1 MYKEM
6 NKKEEKIV
14 LIIQIIL
21 ISAIFGFIYETI
33 FYRIDLGYFVKRG
46 YTIGP
51 WLPIYATGGLLIYL
65 SNIKNKNNILKIFI
79 NSAVMCGLLEFIVGY
94 LLLHISHIRLWD
106 YNTEILNYG
115 NIGGYIC
122 LRSVLFF
129 GISGVF
135 LMNIVLPLIT
145 KIINK
150 YQSKKT
156 EYITIFLGGLFC
168 IDFIVNY
175 IVESI

>member
-115 NIGGYIC
+115 NLGGYIC

-129 GISGVF
+129 GLSGVF

-175 IVESI
+175 IIK

>member
-94 LLLHISHIRLWD
+94 LLLHISHIRLWN

-129 GISGVF
+129 GLSGVF

-145 KIINK
+145 EIINK

-175 IVESI
+175 IIK

>member
-46 YTIGP
+46 YTIGT

-94 LLLHISHIRLWD
+94 LLLHISHIRLWN

-129 GISGVF
+129 GLSGVF

-175 IVESI
+175 IIK

>member
-6 NKKEEKIV
+6 NKKEENIV

-129 GISGVF
+129 GLSGVF

-156 EYITIFLGGLFC
+156 EYITFFLGGLFC
-168 IDFIVNY
+168 IDFIINY
-175 IVESI
+175 IIK

>member
-1 MYKEM
+1 MYKKM
-6 NKKEEKIV
+6 NKKEENIV

-65 SNIKNKNNILKIFI
+65 NNIKNKNNILKIFI

-129 GISGVF
+129 GLSGVF

-175 IVESI
+175 IIK

>member
-94 LLLHISHIRLWD
+94 LLLHISHIRLWN

-122 LRSVLFF
+122 LRTVLFF
-129 GISGVF
+129 GLSGVF

-175 IVESI
+175 IIK

>member
-6 NKKEEKIV
+6 NKKEENMV

-135 LMNIVLPLIT
+135 LMSVVVPLIT

-175 IVESI
+175 IIK

>member
-94 LLLHISHIRLWD
+94 LLLHISHIRLWN

-122 LRSVLFF
+122 LSSVLFF
-129 GISGVF
+129 GLSGVF

-175 IVESI
+175 IIK

>member
-6 NKKEEKIV
+6 NKKEENIV

-79 NSAVMCGLLEFIVGY
+79 NSDVMCGLLEFIVGY

-129 GISGVF
+129 GLSGVF

-175 IVESI
+175 IIK

>member
-122 LRSVLFF
+122 LRSGLFF
-129 GISGVF
+129 GLSGVF
-135 LMNIVLPLIT
+135 LMSVVVPYIT

-175 IVESI
+175 IIK

>member
-33 FYRIDLGYFVKRG
+33 FYRMDLGYFVKRG

-94 LLLHISHIRLWD
+94 LLLHISHIRLWN

-129 GISGVF
+129 GLSGVF

-175 IVESI
+175 IIK

>member
-94 LLLHISHIRLWD
+94 LLLHISHIRLWN

-129 GISGVF
+129 GLSGLF

-175 IVESI
+175 IIK

>member
-46 YTIGP
+46 YTIGS

-129 GISGVF
+129 GLSGVF
-135 LMNIVLPLIT
+135 LMSVVVPYIT

-175 IVESI
+175 IIK

>member
-6 NKKEEKIV
+6 NKKEQNIV

-129 GISGVF
+129 GLSGVF

-175 IVESI
+175 IIK

>member
-6 NKKEEKIV
+6 NKKEENIV

-94 LLLHISHIRLWD
+94 LLLHISHIRLWN

-129 GISGVF
+129 GLSGVF
-135 LMNIVLPLIT
+135 LMNIVLPLIN

-175 IVESI
+175 IIK

>member
-6 NKKEEKIV
+6 NKKEENIV

-79 NSAVMCGLLEFIVGY
+79 NIAVMCGLLEFIVGY

-129 GISGVF
+129 GLSGVF

-175 IVESI
+175 IIK

>member
-6 NKKEEKIV
+6 NKKEENIV

-135 LMNIVLPLIT
+135 LMSVVVPLIT

-175 IVESI
+175 IIK

>member
-33 FYRIDLGYFVKRG
+33 FYRIGLGYFVKRG

-129 GISGVF
+129 GLSGVF
-135 LMNIVLPLIT
+135 LMSVVVPLIT

-175 IVESI
+175 IIK

>member
-6 NKKEEKIV
+6 NKKEENIV

-79 NSAVMCGLLEFIVGY
+79 NSAIMCGLLEFIVGY
-94 LLLHISHIRLWD
+94 LLLHISHIRLWN

-175 IVESI
+175 IIK

>member
-6 NKKEEKIV
+6 NKKEENIV

-65 SNIKNKNNILKIFI
+65 SNIKSKNNILKIFI

-129 GISGVF
+129 GLSGVF

-175 IVESI
+175 IIK

>member
-6 NKKEEKIV
+6 NKKEENIV

-129 GISGVF
+129 GLSGVF
-135 LMNIVLPLIT
+135 LMSVVVPLIT

-175 IVESI
+175 IIK

>member
-6 NKKEEKIV
+6 NKKEENIV

-79 NSAVMCGLLEFIVGY
+79 NSAIMCGLLEFIVGY

-129 GISGVF
+129 GLSGVF

-175 IVESI
+175 IIK